1 MSLVAAFTLIAL
13 CGIVL
18 SGVMI
23 AKQIGDAINR
33 FAVGGA
39 VAVLALYVAVVS
51 ASAPR
56 GGAYSD
62 PIELVF
68 AVAALAVLVA
78 QVWRVMRNRR

>member
-23 AKQIGDAINR
+23 AKQVGDAVNR
-33 FAVGGA
+33 FAVAGA
-39 VAVLALYVAVVS
+39 IAVLSLYIAVVL

-56 GGAYSD
+56 GGG
-62 PIELVF
+62 L
-68 AVAALAVLVA
+68 
-78 QVWRVMRNRR
+78 